1 MRSLS
6 VSSARSKLPA
16 LLDDVFT
23 KHETIII
30 SRKGKPVDQLSPIPS
45 YIYQDEAAR
54 FPLRSIAITIAENF
68 DEPTPELWTHF
79 SGTKACCASCNL
91 RP

>member
-6 VSSARSKLPA
+6 VSSARSKLPS

-30 SRKGKPVDQLSPIPS
+30 SRKGRPVAQLAPIPLDTC
-45 YIYQDEAAR
+45 QDEATR
-54 FPLRSIAITIAENF
+54 FPLRGISIYIAEDF
-68 DEPTPELWTHF
+68 DEPAPELWE
-79 SGTKACCASCNL
+79 AL
-91 RP
+91 EQ

>member
-6 VSSARSKLPA
+6 VSSARSKLPS

-30 SRKGKPVDQLSPIPS
+30 NRKGKPVAQLSPIQSDPS
-45 YIYQDEAAR
+45 QDEAAR
-54 FPLRSIAITIAENF
+54 FPLRGVSITIAENF
-68 DEPTPELWTHF
+68 DEPAPELWEV
-79 SGTKACCASCNL
+79 L
-91 RP
+91 ER